1 MYMYIHIFFH
11 IISTSKLLVIILLN
25 IMIYLKYII
34 LIKKKIKLN
43 FFLIIFTQSLL
54 FTIYVY
60 SYSIDSKLFNLFVF

>member
-43 FFLIIFTQSLL
+43 FF
-54 FTIYVY
+54 
-60 SYSIDSKLFNLFVF
+60 